1 MKPVLAC
8 VLALLCVASE
18 ACAQAGAQCSAWGE
32 RGALLFQDDFHGPLQ
47 GYVAEYAHK
56 PGNRIENRDGR
67 LVIDVDSGATVWLD
81 RPLEGNVLIAFTR
94 RVVVDG
100 GKNDRLSDFN
110 MFWMARDPA
119 NANLFTRDGTLEAYD
134 RLDLYYA
141 GIGGNHN
148 TTSRLRRYG
157 DGQRTLVGEHLD
169 AAHLLEKNHD
179 YRVEIAVF
187 DGCTRVRVD
196 GADYFSYRDPKPLT
210 RGYFGWRTTL
220 SHQTISDLKIWQLK

>member
-1 MKPVLAC
+1 MKRHLAWT
-8 VLALLCVASE
+8 LALI
-18 ACAQAGAQCSAWGE
+18 CAAADAGAQASAQCTLWGE

-56 PGNRIENRDGR
+56 PGNRIGNRDGR

-94 RVVVDG
+94 RVVVEG
-100 GKNDRLSDFN
+100 GKNDRLSDLN

-119 NANLFTRDGTLEAYD
+119 NDDLFTRDGTLEAYD

-157 DGQRTLVGEHLD
+157 DGQRSLIGEHLD

-187 DGCTRVRVD
+187 DGCTRVRID
-196 GADYFSYRDPKPLT
+196 GADYFSYRDPQPLT
-210 RGYFGWRTTL
+210 RGYFGWRTTW
-220 SHQTISDLKIWQLK
+220 SHQTIGDLKIWQLK